1 MIDEVLD
8 IQETIESEG
17 NLNERVY
24 DAPRPLVP
32 IRRVLQFKISNERD
46 NSKG

>member
-8 IQETIESEG
+8 IQETIKSEG
-17 NLNERVY
+17 ALDERIY

-32 IRRVLQFKISNERD
+32 IRRIIQFKISNERD